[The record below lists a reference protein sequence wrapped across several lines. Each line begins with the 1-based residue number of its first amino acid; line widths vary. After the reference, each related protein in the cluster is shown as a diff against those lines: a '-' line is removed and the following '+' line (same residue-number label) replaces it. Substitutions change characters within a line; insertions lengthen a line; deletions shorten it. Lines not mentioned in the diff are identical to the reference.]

1 MIKELCNVGKI
12 LHHAF
17 KIQYVCNDWYIIQTT
32 IVLKPIISLL
42 FYIFIVAYIRL
53 LLNPFTYLV
62 KNILIQ
68 NAIRCMSYTIKEVEI
83 FCEHVNRD
91 IIRWH

>member
-1 MIKELCNVGKI
+1 MPSKYNV
-12 LHHAF
+12 
-17 KIQYVCNDWYIIQTT
+17 CDDWYIIQTT
-32 IVLKPIISLL
+32 IVVKPIISLI
-42 FYIFIVAYIRL
+42 FYIFIAANIRL
-53 LLNPFTYLV
+53 LLNPFTYFV
-62 KNILIQ
+62 KNILKL